1 MEKVDYR
8 CVTCVSLSHLYIFTS
23 RICVWWFLVSL
34 QITGGVKIR
43 SFQWTNPSSSP
54 IFGLK
59 FSFYQFTG
67 FWFIFL
73 NSGHV
78 FFDHLLILYMWILF
92 LFQWWCFFCIH
103 FFFCFLIVFFTN
115 ASNDSNDSN
124 VSILFY
130 YYIYIEYEVWIFL
143 YFMCMFQSVL
153 TLTDRTVSVRESD
166 ILYLF
171 QSAIDW
177 RLKSEDRYLWSTR
190 QFLDARY
197 FPEKSWIFFWLFFSP
212 VEDDNKDDHG
222 ISQFFTGHIFV
233 IV

>member
-54 IFGLK
+54 NFGLK

-73 NSGHV
+73 NSVHV

-92 LFQWWCFFCIH
+92 RFQWWCFFCIH
-103 FFFCFLIVFFTN
+103 FF
-115 ASNDSNDSN
+115 
-124 VSILFY
+124 
-130 YYIYIEYEVWIFL
+130 
-143 YFMCMFQSVL
+143 
-153 TLTDRTVSVRESD
+153 
-166 ILYLF
+166 
-171 QSAIDW
+171 SA
-177 RLKSEDRYLWSTR
+177 
-190 QFLDARY
+190 
-197 FPEKSWIFFWLFFSP
+197 FWLFFLRTLQMIQMIQMYFFLI
-212 VEDDNKDDHG
+212 VLLYIYIIECEVWIIC
-222 ISQFFTGHIFV
+222 ISCVCFSLCWHRYI
-233 IV
+233 